1 MDRLTVQPYSST
13 NPENLVKIGQ
23 VDFEIT
29 GQKEMVKDEYK
40 TRNSSRTYRPPGL
53 LSRILK

>member
-40 TRNSSRTYRPPGL
+40 NKKQQQN
-53 LSRILK
+53 I

>member
-23 VDFEIT
+23 
-29 GQKEMVKDEYK
+29 KEMVKDEYK
-40 TRNSSRTYRPPGL
+40 NKKQQQN
-53 LSRILK
+53 I